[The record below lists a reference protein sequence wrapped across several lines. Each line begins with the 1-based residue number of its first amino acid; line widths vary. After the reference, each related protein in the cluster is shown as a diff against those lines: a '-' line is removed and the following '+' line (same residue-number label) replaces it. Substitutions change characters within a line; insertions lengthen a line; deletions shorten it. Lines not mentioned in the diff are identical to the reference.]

1 MSEWETW
8 QIAFMIMGGFFVV
21 FCSGV
26 AAWIT
31 NTPSCDEMDNEMVQR
46 HIREYMQDIK
56 ARRAREAEEAHR
68 SEG

>member
-1 MSEWETW
+1 MSEWE
-8 QIAFMIMGGFFVV
+8 IAFVIMGGFFVV

-46 HIREYMQDIK
+46 LVEEDIQRRK
-56 ARRAREAEEAHR
+56 AKRMAREAEEAHR